1 MDSSYRV
8 FGVRTGLIT
17 PGEPIAGRF
26 LAALPSSGC
35 APLQEGDICVFAESA
50 VATAEGRIICL
61 EEVVPTDRA
70 IGLANRYDIDPRVA
84 EVVLSESDEIVGGIP
99 GFLLSMKNGTLLP
112 NAGVDASNAPPGY
125 IVPLP
130 ADPDASAV
138 RIKDQIMRTTG
149 VPVGVLV
156 IDSRT
161 HPMRCGCTGV
171 AIGAAG
177 IPSVIDDRGRSDL
190 FGRRLEVTR
199 RAVADDLASAAELV
213 MGEAD
218 EGIPAA
224 VIRGLGLPV
233 TEQIGIEGISAEEC
247 LFMGTLV
254 RRKTPKK

>member
-1 MDSSYRV
+1 MNSTYRV

-17 PGEPIAGRF
+17 PGESIADRF
-26 LAALPSSGC
+26 LAALPASGC
-35 APLQEGDICVFAESA
+35 GPLQEGDICVFAESA
-50 VATAEGRIICL
+50 VATSEGRIICL
-61 EEVVPTDRA
+61 EQVVPSDLAT
-70 IGLANRYDIDPRVA
+70 GLARRYDLDPRVA
-84 EVVLSESDEIVGGIP
+84 EVVVCESDEIVGGIP

-125 IVPLP
+125 VVPLP
-130 ADPDASAV
+130 ANPDASAAGIRDVIQAKAGV
-138 RIKDQIMRTTG
+138 R
-149 VPVGVLV
+149 VGVLV

-161 HPMRCGCTGV
+161 HPMRCGCSGV

-177 IPSVIDDRGRSDL
+177 IPSVLDDRGRTDL

-224 VIRGLGLPV
+224 VIRGVGLPLTAQV
-233 TEQIGIEGISAEEC
+233 GIEGIGADEC
-247 LFMGTLV
+247 LFMGIMAR
-254 RRKTPKK
+254 RRKQEE